1 MTNVLVSGAQGQ
13 MGQSFQY
20 WAPHFTD
27 FEFLFKDLPEFNLL
41 DHEQVEQF
49 FKITPTDIVINCTA
63 YTGVDQAEDEPK
75 MAHQLNAVAIDY
87 LCQLSKAF
95 GFKLIHFSTDYV
107 FDGTASKPY
116 KESDPLNPIGVYGQ
130 TKAGGEA
137 VMRSAGIEGWIIRTS
152 W

>member
-1 MTNVLVSGAQGQ
+1 ML
-13 MGQSFQY
+13 
-20 WAPHFTD
+20 
-27 FEFLFKDLPEFNLL
+27 
-41 DHEQVEQF
+41 
-49 FKITPTDIVINCTA
+49 
-63 YTGVDQAEDEPK
+63 
-75 MAHQLNAVAIDY
+75 AIDY

-137 VMRSAGIEGWIIRTS
+137 VMRSAGIDGWIIRTS
-152 W
+152 WLFSPYRKTLSKPFSLLQNKDEINDVADQTGSPTYALDLAAAIPKD

>member
-1 MTNVLVSGAQGQ
+1 M
-13 MGQSFQY
+13 
-20 WAPHFTD
+20 
-27 FEFLFKDLPEFNLL
+27 
-41 DHEQVEQF
+41 
-49 FKITPTDIVINCTA
+49 INCTA
-63 YTGVDQAEDEPK
+63 YTAVDQAEDEPN

-137 VMRSAGIEGWIIRTS
+137 VMRSAGIDGWIIRTS
-152 W
+152 WLFSPYRKNFVKTIFSLLQNKDEINVVADQTGSPTYALDLAMTLDLLLYGSG